1 MSDNGLINMCKKHR
15 EIIAYVI
22 CGGATTLVSLV
33 TYYLFVEF
41 IFNVNN
47 AFELQLTNVLS
58 WIISV
63 AFAFVTNRIFVFQSK
78 ASPIKEFF
86 KFYIARIGTLLIDML
101 LMYLFVT
108 IASFDD
114 MVVKTIVQ
122 IVVIVLNYVFGKML
136 VFKGEK
142 QNEKV

>member
-15 EIIAYVI
+15 EISAYVI

-33 TYYLFVEF
+33 TYYLFAEF

-47 AFELQLTNVLS
+47 AFELQVTNVLS

-78 ASPIKEFF
+78 ASPKKEFF

-108 IASFDD
+108 LASFDD

>member
-33 TYYLFVEF
+33 TYYLFAEF

-47 AFELQLTNVLS
+47 AFELQITNVLS

-78 ASPIKEFF
+78 ASPIKECV
-86 KFYIARIGTLLIDML
+86 KFYVARIGTLLIDMF
-101 LMYLFVT
+101 LMYVFVT
-108 IASFDD
+108 LCSFDD

>member
-33 TYYLFVEF
+33 TYYLFAEF

-63 AFAFVTNRIFVFQSK
+63 AFAFVSNRIFVFHSK
-78 ASPIKEFF
+78 ASPKKEFF

-108 IASFDD
+108 LASFDD

>member
-22 CGGATTLVSLV
+22 CGGATTLVSLA
-33 TYYLFVEF
+33 TYYLFAEF

>member
-1 MSDNGLINMCKKHR
+1 MSDNGIINICKKHR
-15 EIIAYVI
+15 EIIAYII

-33 TYYLFVEF
+33 TYYMFAEFVF
-41 IFNVNN
+41 DINN
-47 AFELQLTNVLS
+47 AFELQVINVLS

-86 KFYIARIGTLLIDML
+86 KFYMARIGTLLIDML

-108 IASFDD
+108 ICSLND
-114 MVVKTIVQ
+114 MVVKTVVQ
-122 IVVIVLNYVFGKML
+122 IVVIVLNYVFGKKM
-136 VFKGEK
+136 VFKGENR
-142 QNEKV
+142 NEKI

>member
-33 TYYLFVEF
+33 TYYLFAEF

-47 AFELQLTNVLS
+47 AFELQVTNVLS

-78 ASPIKEFF
+78 ASPKKEFF

-108 IASFDD
+108 LASFDD

>member
-33 TYYLFVEF
+33 TYYLFAEF

-63 AFAFVTNRIFVFQSK
+63 AFAFVTNRIFVFHSK
-78 ASPIKEFF
+78 ASPQKEFF

-108 IASFDD
+108 LASFDD